1 MSIQEELKQQAIEY
15 GLCEQWQREWGDPTT
30 ADLCDKYIRGLDFCI
45 KHEYPT
51 VEYLDEH
58 FKGKVEQYGIYI
70 NEEATSI
77 GQTDVV
83 VNGDSKVDIY
93 SPIVSSIY
101 VRHNSKIRLYVP
113 AQAFVYVS
121 MFNDCTVEVIE
132 KGEGAKICVSL
143 FGGTI
148 VNEEKITRIH
158 HKSKQ

>member
-15 GLCEQWQREWGDPTT
+15 GLCEQWQQEWGDPTT